1 MNFKQAMI
9 VPTMVSLGVGTL
21 LFAKTLQLEE
31 VSYAQTAANGPAGAI
46 NRAKGAAGAMDQ
58 ARKGQGGAAPGPGAL
73 PLPAGA
79 AASSPEFGG
88 INGAPKVI
96 RAISDT
102 ELTLKAVEA
111 SGREDPFMA
120 LVPPDPG
127 AIAPP
132 PVTFAPIKPIPALL
146 PAVPPKPRTE
156 VPKPSTVKPPTI
168 KAPRVDDLPFAG
180 DKAPPP
186 SEPQWLVRGIMSTA
200 GDRIS
205 LLEGRDGS
213 LHARVGD
220 VLSDGSKVVAISNRG
235 VTFIR
240 GGRRFVKQIGDIN

>member
-46 NRAKGAAGAMDQ
+46 NRAKGAANAMDQ
-58 ARKGQGGAAPGPGAL
+58 ARRGASGAGPGAL
-73 PLPAGA
+73 PLPDA
-79 AASSPEFGG
+79 ALGNSPEFGG

-127 AIAPP
+127 SIAPP
-132 PVTFAPIKPIPALL
+132 PVTFEPIKSIPALL
-146 PAVPPKPRTE
+146 PAVPPKPK
-156 VPKPSTVKPPTI
+156 VDAPKPVSKPPAI
-168 KAPRVDDLPFAG
+168 KPPVVDDLPFGG
-180 DKAPPP
+180 DRAPAPA
-186 SEPQWLVRGIMSTA
+186 EPQWLVRGIMSTA
-200 GDRIS
+200 GDRMT

-213 LHARVGD
+213 LHGRVGD
-220 VLSDGSKVVAISNRG
+220 VLSDGSKIVAISNRG